1 MKLTEFFKNKRILV
15 TGSAG
20 TVGSELIKQL
30 LSCFNAGEII
40 GLDDNVTAIYYSET
54 RFANFTNFH
63 CYLGDVRDRDILIK
77 TMSGIDIVF
86 HCAAFK
92 HVVLCE
98 RSPFEAVQTNIIG
111 IQNIISAAFQ
121 NKVEKVIFTSS
132 DKAVNP
138 SSVMGTSKLMGERL
152 ITAATNARHNPNVTF
167 TSCRFGNV
175 LGSRGSVISIFNQQ
189 ISNGGPVTVTDK
201 KMTRFIMSIEESVRL
216 VIESIRFSK
225 GGEVFITKMPVINII
240 DLAEVMIAYLAPKM
254 DLNPDK
260 IGIKLI
266 GTKPG
271 EKFYEELMN
280 IEETRRAI
288 ELKDYF
294 VVVPA
299 LRNIYKN
306 IEYSYP
312 SEFSRKV
319 DKPFISSAAKPMGK
333 SDLLKFLLKNN
344 LLDEHGS
351 TGVK

>member
-1 MKLTEFFKNKRILV
+1 
-15 TGSAG
+15 
-20 TVGSELIKQL
+20 
-30 LSCFNAGEII
+30 
-40 GLDDNVTAIYYSET
+40 
-54 RFANFTNFH
+54 
-63 CYLGDVRDRDILIK
+63 
-77 TMSGIDIVF
+77 
-86 HCAAFK
+86 
-92 HVVLCE
+92 
-98 RSPFEAVQTNIIG
+98 
-111 IQNIISAAFQ
+111 
-121 NKVEKVIFTSS
+121 
-132 DKAVNP
+132 
-138 SSVMGTSKLMGERL
+138 
-152 ITAATNARHNPNVTF
+152 
-167 TSCRFGNV
+167 V